1 MLSINPYHVF
11 DFDFYNMTA
20 LHWACKKGYKDIV
33 ELLLSYHSDVDG
45 VDILYRTPLMLSI
58 EENHLEITHILLS
71 HGAYP
76 WSTAISDLKSV
87 LE

>member
-1 MLSINPYHVF
+1 
-11 DFDFYNMTA
+11 MTA